1 MKGRE
6 VIAKILKKQGV
17 EFIGVIPYNTL
28 EEAVALESIRPI
40 IFRQERVGVNL
51 IDGYA
56 RVSSGRQHGVFTMQA
71 GPGAENAFAGV
82 AQAYADSTPILLLP
96 ASADRNRVGV
106 HPTFTPSNSYS
117 TVTKWSRQI
126 NLPERIPELMRQA
139 FHQLINGR
147 PGPVLLEI
155 PSDLLDAE
163 VDDKVVSEFTGINRY
178 LSAADVQDVRE
189 ATKALLS
196 ARCPIIH
203 AGTGIHYA
211 EAWTELLEL
220 AELLNA
226 PVMTTLGGKSAF
238 PEDHP
243 LSLGSGGNTTTGM
256 VRHFLKKADVILGV
270 GCSFTKTSFG
280 LEIPQEKT
288 LIHCT
293 NDINDVG
300 KDYPVDYA
308 LIGDGKIVL
317 RQIINELKLHK
328 RSNDSSAVVAEIRE
342 VKKEWMKEWLPLLN
356 SPEIPIN
363 PYRFI
368 NELMKTLD
376 RRKSIVIPDAGSSR
390 DHMTPFYESLV
401 PRGFI
406 GWGKST
412 QLGYSMGLA
421 MGSKLAKPDRL
432 AVAVMGDYAFGMV
445 GMDFET
451 AVREKIPILTIVLNN
466 SRMGIYPDDR
476 FPTANQMYGTKFL
489 SGDYTK
495 VAEALGGYNEKVT
508 DPEDIGS
515 AIDRAK
521 KVISDGYPALLE
533 IITRECHEVS
543 GKG

>member
-1 MKGRE
+1 MKGRDA
-6 VIAKILKKQGV
+6 IAKILKKQGV
-17 EFIGVIPYNTL
+17 EFIGLIPYNTL

-56 RVSSGRQHGVFTMQA
+56 RVSSGRQLGVFTMQA

-96 ASADRNRVGV
+96 ASAARDRVGV

-117 TVTKWSRQI
+117 SVTKWSRQI

-139 FHQLINGR
+139 LHQLINGR

-163 VDDKVVSEFTGINRY
+163 VDAKLVSEFSRITRY
-178 LSAADVQDVRE
+178 ISAADRQEVQN
-189 ATKALLS
+189 ASKILLS
-196 ARCPIIH
+196 AQCPVIH

-211 EAWTELLEL
+211 EAWNELLEL
-220 AELLNA
+220 AELLDA

-238 PEDHP
+238 PENHP

-280 LEIPQEKT
+280 TEIPKGKA

-293 NDINDVG
+293 NDVNDVG
-300 KDYPVDYA
+300 KDYPVDHA
-308 LIGDGKIVL
+308 LIGDAKLVL
-317 RQIINELKLHK
+317 RQIIDELKLHR
-328 RSNDSSAVVAEIRE
+328 RSDRSSVVSEIRD
-342 VKKEWMKEWLPLLN
+342 VKKRWMNTWLPLLN
-356 SPEIPIN
+356 SEDIPIN
-363 PYRFI
+363 PYRVI

-376 RRKSIVIPDAGSSR
+376 RNKSIVIPDAGSSR

-421 MGSKLAKPDRL
+421 MGSKLAMPDRL
-432 AVAVMGDYAFGMV
+432 CVAVMGDYAFGMV

-451 AVREKIPILTIVLNN
+451 AVRERIPVLIIVLNN

-476 FPTANQMYGTKFL
+476 FPTANRKYGTKFL

-495 VAEALGGYNEKVT
+495 VAEALGGYNEKVVS
-508 DPEDIGS
+508 PNDIGP
-515 AIDRAK
+515 AINRAI
-521 KVISDGYPALLE
+521 KVVSSGKPALLE

-543 GKG
+543 GNE

>member
-1 MKGRE
+1 MKGRDA
-6 VIAKILKKQGV
+6 IARILKTQGV
-17 EFIGVIPYNTL
+17 EFIGLIPYNTL
-28 EEAVALESIRPI
+28 EEAVALESIRPL

-56 RVSSGRQHGVFTMQA
+56 RVSSGRRHGVFTMQA

-96 ASADRNRVGV
+96 ASADRNRLGV

-117 TVTKWSRQI
+117 SVTKWSRQI

-139 FHQLINGR
+139 FHQLVNGR

-155 PSDLLDAE
+155 PSDLLDEE
-163 VDDKVVSEFTGINRY
+163 VDDKLVSEFTGISRY
-178 LSAADVQDVRE
+178 LSSADVQDVRKV
-189 ATKALLS
+189 AKTLWS
-196 ARCPIIH
+196 ASCPIIH

-211 EAWTELLEL
+211 EAWNELLEL
-220 AELLNA
+220 SELLNA

-238 PEDHP
+238 PENHP

-256 VRHFLKKADVILGV
+256 VRHFLKKSDVILGA

-280 LEIPQEKT
+280 LDIPQGKI

-293 NDINDVG
+293 NDVNDVG
-300 KDYPVDYA
+300 KDYTVDQA
-308 LIGDGKIVL
+308 LIGDAKLVL
-317 RQIINELKLHK
+317 RQIIDELKLYGP
-328 RSNDSSAVVAEIRE
+328 SNQSSVVVSEIRD
-342 VKKEWMKEWLPLLN
+342 VKKRWMKRWLPLLN
-356 SPEIPIN
+356 SEDIPIN

-376 RRKSIVIPDAGSSR
+376 RNKSIVIPDAGSSR
-390 DHMTPFYESLV
+390 DHMTPFYESLI

-451 AVREKIPILTIVLNN
+451 AVRERIPILTIVLNN

-476 FPTANQMYGTKFL
+476 FPTANRIYGTKFL
-489 SGDYTK
+489 SGDYSK
-495 VAEALGGYNEKVT
+495 VAEALGGYNEKIIN
-508 DPEDIGS
+508 PNDIGP
-515 AIDRAK
+515 AIKRAER
-521 KVISDGYPALLE
+521 VIANGQPALLE
-533 IITRECHEVS
+533 IITQECHEVS
-543 GKG
+543 GKE